1 MVICE
6 PTVRPMAFL
15 WHPAIKAF
23 VSPFTSEG
31 GRLKFKSRVKDGL
44 AACRRVNAMASLYA
58 GISATGFSKFHHF
71 AQILYLIAVQK
82 RV

>member
-1 MVICE
+1 MPLNHESGE

-31 GRLKFKSRVKDGL
+31 GRLKFKSRVRDIL
-44 AACRRVNAMASLYA
+44 VRVGVTFYERN
-58 GISATGFSKFHHF
+58 GPW
-71 AQILYLIAVQK
+71 
-82 RV
+82 